1 MNTLL
6 DIAMNKHSR
15 TRMLVLLAVLAAAAA
30 LRLSAIGVGSPF
42 ITIDD
47 KTAFEGGFLVW
58 FGHAPPQRM
67 YIESWIYGIV
77 CIAVFIAKSLAGA
90 TASGLSGNLV
100 ADAYRDFY
108 GNPDLY
114 VTVYRVF
121 TLLVD
126 LMTALLIYRIAVY
139 ALRNRWGGWAAVLVV
154 ALYLFSY
161 NVLWS
166 GIVARPDSILAFFCS
181 LGVLLYLRSDSGRNP
196 SLLLGSAVVLGVA
209 AGQKLHGAFFTIF
222 LCIDLL
228 RVHGIAAGWRRVLVL
243 ALVSGFFFCVAAGS
257 PLFDPLTYVKLRLSN
272 YEDDHSLW
280 IRWGDQFVTMLRGTG
295 WLALLLMIPG
305 AWFVYAR
312 RRADSADEPLR
323 TITVLAVGW
332 LLLFAMIR
340 QLRAYWMLPVLPVFY
355 ILAIYGATC
364 LRRKYLGMAGAAL
377 LLAALCTQ
385 TTLQLRDLRAARY
398 DELRDWVSV
407 NAVGKPFYIVG
418 YDALILPKN
427 STCIGRTSRVLQ
439 NLIQRDVTAGIPFTL
454 RHVKNWE
461 ERAQLAM
468 FDMLD
473 SRFDKGY
480 EFYDVYSAPADALAE
495 VVPLDRLRFL
505 IVQEQFDLNRAPEIR
520 SLLGTEYRPV
530 TETYGAG
537 GGKLGLKYIIYER
550 R

>member
-1 MNTLL
+1 MNILRNTLM
-6 DIAMNKHSR
+6 DKHGR
-15 TRMLVLLAVLAAAAA
+15 ARALALLAALAAAVAI
-30 LRLSAIGVGSPF
+30 RFSAIGVGAPF

-58 FGHAPPQRM
+58 FGNAPPQRM

-77 CIAVFIAKSLAGA
+77 CIAVFVTKCIAGA
-90 TASGLSGNLV
+90 TANGLGGNLV

-114 VTVYRVF
+114 VLVYRVF

-126 LMTALLIYRIAVY
+126 LLTALLVYRIALY
-139 ALRNRWGGWAAVLVV
+139 ALRDRWGGWAAVIVV
-154 ALYLFSY
+154 VLYLLSY
-161 NVLWS
+161 NTLWS
-166 GIVARPDSILAFFCS
+166 GIVARPDSILAFLCS
-181 LGVLLYLRSDSGRNP
+181 LGVLLYLQSDFGRNQ
-196 SLLLGSAVVLGVA
+196 SLLLGSAVVLGAA
-209 AGQKLHGAFFTIF
+209 AGQKLHGAFFVIF

-228 RVHGIAAGWRRVLVL
+228 RVHGIAAGWRKVLVL
-243 ALVSGFFFCVAAGS
+243 ALVSGIVFCVAAGS
-257 PLFDPLTYVKLRLSN
+257 PLFDPLTYVKLRLAN

-295 WLALLLMIPG
+295 WLALLLAIPG
-305 AWFVYAR
+305 AWVVYSR
-312 RRADSADEPLR
+312 RSADAGDEHLR

-364 LRRKYLGMAGAAL
+364 LRQKYLGFASAAL
-377 LLAALCTQ
+377 LLAVLCTQ
-385 TTLQLRDLRAARY
+385 TALQLWDLRGARY
-398 DELRDWVSV
+398 DELRDWVV
-407 NAVGKPFYIVG
+407 ANAGDKPFYVLG

-427 STCIGRTSRVLQ
+427 TACIRRTTRVLQ
-439 NLIQRDVTAGIPFTL
+439 DLIQRDVTAGIPFTR

-473 SRFDKGY
+473 SRFDSGY
-480 EFYDVYSAPADALAE
+480 EFYDVYSAPADALAQ
-495 VVPLDRLRFL
+495 VVPLDQLRYL
-505 IVQEQFDLNRAPEIR
+505 IVQEQFDLGRAPEIR
-520 SLLGTEYRPV
+520 SRLAAEYRPV
-530 TETYGAG
+530 AEKYGAG
-537 GGKLGLKYIIYER
+537 GGALGLKYTIYER